1 MTAEREADVTA
12 AREPEATAEREPE
25 ATAERDARAEARTE
39 RDAGAETGAEWDAA
53 AAQDGTDPAALVTFD
68 AVWTGDGFR
77 GATTYLLRGERL
89 HRVRAA
95 SAPLELGLD
104 ADAEPDRSDVSDWSD
119 ISDRSDLNDR
129 GDLRDS
135 NLPRLPSY
143 HLPGTLFPHLTD
155 HHVHLGLA
163 DPAALFTGGITHAHD
178 LGWIPAVA
186 AGWLRDLPDRPETTI
201 AGALLTAAGGY
212 PVRSGWAPLG
222 AARELGGPRDGRRA
236 VREQVMSG
244 ASRIKV
250 ALNSDAGET
259 VDDATLSAIVDEAVA
274 SGLTVVAHAQGD
286 GQTERAVRA
295 GVHILAHT
303 PFSER
308 LDDWVTAEA
317 VRRGM
322 RWISTLDIHGWG
334 APSLE
339 RAIAIENLRRFHAAG
354 GEVLY
359 GTDLGNGPLPVGVNA
374 RELAALQEAGL
385 DATEVLRSIAG
396 RPDGGER
403 DLDPPV
409 GPRLA
414 WVPGTPPGDAW
425 GIPAW
430 LATARGLRVSDLASA
445 LSADA
450 ATSAVRSRAHPG
462 ARSDPAAAAPPGT
475 AADSGTAAESPGTA
489 ADPGIDSA
497 AADPPGTAADPTPA
511 TPTEGPR
518 P

>member
-1 MTAEREADVTA
+1 MT
-12 AREPEATAEREPE
+12 
-25 ATAERDARAEARTE
+25 
-39 RDAGAETGAEWDAA
+39 ETGAKGDVNT
-53 AAQDGTDPAALVTFD
+53 AQDGTDLTALVTFD

-89 HRVRAA
+89 HRVGAA
-95 SAPLELGLD
+95 SAPLEAGFD
-104 ADAEPDRSDVSDWSD
+104 SGAKPDRG
-119 ISDRSDLNDR
+119 DRSDLGDRGNLSDR
-129 GDLRDS
+129 GDLRTPS
-135 NLPRLPSY
+135 LPSL

-186 AGWLRDLPDRPETTI
+186 ADWLRDLPHHPETTI
-201 AGALLTAAGGY
+201 AGALLTAPGGY
-212 PVRSGWAPLG
+212 PVRSGWAPVG
-222 AARELGGPRDGRRA
+222 AAREVGGPRDGRRA

-244 ASRIKV
+244 ASRIKI

-295 GVHILAHT
+295 GVHVLAHT

-308 LDDWVTAEA
+308 LADRVVADA

-339 RAIAIENLRRFHAAG
+339 RAIAIENLRRFHDAG

-359 GTDLGNGPLPVGVNA
+359 GTDLGNGPLPVGVDA

-396 RPDGGER
+396 GPDGRER
-403 DLDPPV
+403 DLDAPV
-409 GPRLA
+409 GLRLA
-414 WVPGTPPGDAW
+414 WVPGTPPSDASDL
-425 GIPAW
+425 PAW
-430 LATARGLRVSDLASA
+430 LATARGLRVSALASSP
-445 LSADA
+445 SAIA
-450 ATSAVRSRAHPG
+450 ATSAAGGRAHPG
-462 ARSDPAAAAPPGT
+462 TGSDPAAEPAAAAPPGSP
-475 AADSGTAAESPGTA
+475 ADPGTA
-489 ADPGIDSA
+489 ADPDA
-497 AADPPGTAADPTPA
+497 PTTPN